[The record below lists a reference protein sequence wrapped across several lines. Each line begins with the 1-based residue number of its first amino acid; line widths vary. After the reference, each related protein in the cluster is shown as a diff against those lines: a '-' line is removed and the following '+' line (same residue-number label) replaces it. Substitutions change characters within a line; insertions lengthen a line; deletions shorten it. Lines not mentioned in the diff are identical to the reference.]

1 MTTQPVLEYRPSTAR
16 GLTEIDWLHSR
27 HSFSFGEYYDP
38 AHMGFGPL
46 RVINEDVVA
55 PGAGFPMHG
64 HAHMEIITYVLSGA
78 LQHRDS
84 LGNGDVIRPGDVQ
97 AMSAG
102 GGIHHSEFNP
112 SDSDGVHLLQIW
124 ILPQARGGDPL
135 YQQTSFD
142 PAGAQNQWQTL
153 VTPDGAG
160 GTLAIRQDATLRAV
174 RLDAAATVDID
185 LRSDRKYWLQAAR
198 GHATLASGTGGG
210 DLRADLRAGDGLGL
224 EKASGKAILQ
234 ASESA
239 EILLFDLPQ

>member
-1 MTTQPVLEYRPSTAR
+1 MTATPSVHYRPSQAR

-46 RVINEDVVA
+46 RVINEDIVA

-112 SDSDGVHLLQIW
+112 SDSEGVHLLQIW
-124 ILPQARGGDPL
+124 ILPQSRGGDAR
-135 YQQTSFD
+135 YQQTSFN
-142 PAGAQNQWQTL
+142 PEGFHNHWQTL
-153 VTPDGAG
+153 VTADGAD
-160 GTLAIRQDATLRAV
+160 GTLDIRQDAVMKAV
-174 RLDAAATVDID
+174 RLDAGAAVSFDA
-185 LRSDRKYWLQAAR
+185 LAGRKYWLQAAR
-198 GHATLASGTGGG
+198 GHVTLAGAGI
-210 DLRADLRAGDGLGL
+210 DVVLRAGDGIGL
-224 EKASGKAILQ
+224 ENTAGSITLHAG
-234 ASESA
+234 EDA
-239 EILLFDLPQ
+239 EVLLFDLPL

>member
-1 MTTQPVLEYRPSTAR
+1 MTMTSTPVIQYRPSQER

-27 HSFSFGEYYDP
+27 HSFSFGEYHDA

-78 LQHRDS
+78 LQHSDS

-102 GGIHHSEFNP
+102 GGIRHSEFNP
-112 SDSDGVHLLQIW
+112 SDSEGVHLLQIW
-124 ILPQARGGDPL
+124 ILPRGRGGDPQ

-142 PAGAQNQWQTL
+142 PAGAHNKWQTL

-160 GTLAIRQDATLRAV
+160 GTLAIRQDAALHAA
-174 RLDAAATVDID
+174 RLDTGAEVSID
-185 LRSDRKYWLQAAR
+185 LHPDRKYWLQAAR
-198 GHATLASGTGGG
+198 GHATLAG
-210 DLRADLRAGDGLGL
+210 DGLQAALRAGDGLGL

-234 ASESA
+234 ASGDA

>member
-1 MTTQPVLEYRPSTAR
+1 MTASVHYRPSQAR

-38 AHMGFGPL
+38 NHMGFGPL
-46 RVINEDVVA
+46 RVINEDIVA

-112 SDSDGVHLLQIW
+112 SDSEGVHLLQIW
-124 ILPQARGGDPL
+124 ILPQSRGGDAR

-142 PAGAQNQWQTL
+142 GAGFRNQWQTL
-153 VTPDGAG
+153 VTPDGSG
-160 GTLAIRQDATLRAV
+160 GTLDIRQDATLKAV
-174 RLDAAATVDID
+174 RLDAGAEVSFDA
-185 LRSDRKYWLQAAR
+185 RPNRKYWLQAAR
-198 GHATLASGTGGG
+198 GLATLAGAGVDAT
-210 DLRADLRAGDGLGL
+210 LAAGDGLGL
-224 EKASGKAILQ
+224 EKADGRAILR
-234 ASESA
+234 AADDA
-239 EILLFDLPQ
+239 EILLFDLPL